1 MFDYTWIAP
10 FGASLLIGLIAFVG
24 SLIYYR
30 YKDKK

>member
-10 FGASLLIGLIAFVG
+10 VVASLLIGLVAFVG
-24 SLIYYR
+24 SLIYYK